1 MVVRFRVL
9 ATDYDGTLAT
19 RGRVEPATLAALQAL
34 RASGRKLLLVT
45 GRELPDLKRIFPEF
59 AIFDRIVAENGAL
72 VHRPDTDNET
82 LLCEPP
88 IPALVERLR
97 CKHVP
102 ISVGRAVIATTE
114 PNYPVVLK
122 AIHKLGLELQLT
134 FNKGSVMV
142 LPSGV
147 NKATGVAH
155 TLAEIAET
163 AAATV
168 AIGDAEND
176 HAFLAACGCGVAVA
190 NALPSLKSRAHL
202 VTRGT
207 HGAGVLEVVNELLA
221 NDFVRCASCGCA
233 G

>member
-1 MVVRFRVL
+1 MRFRVL

-19 RGRVEPATLAALQAL
+19 HGRVDQPTIAALHRL

-45 GRELPDLKRIFPEF
+45 GRELPDLKRVFPPY

-72 VHRPDTDNET
+72 LYCPESNAEA

-88 IPALVERLR
+88 SSELVERLR
-97 CKHVP
+97 EMHVP
-102 ISVGRAVIATTE
+102 ISVGRAVIATIE
-114 PNYPVVLK
+114 PHYAVVLK

-147 NKATGVAH
+147 NKATG
-155 TLAEIAET
+155 LAQALCEIGET

-202 VTRGT
+202 VTRAT
-207 HGAGVLEVVNELLA
+207 HGAGVGEVIDKLIA
-221 NDFVRCASCGCA
+221 NDFARCASCGGA
-233 G
+233 R

>member
-1 MVVRFRVL
+1 MRLRVL

-19 RGRVEPATLAALQAL
+19 HGAVEAATLKALQRL
-34 RASGRKLLLVT
+34 RDSGRKLLLVT
-45 GRELPDLKRIFPEF
+45 GREVPDLQRVFPQF
-59 AIFDRIVAENGAL
+59 GIFDHIVAENGAL
-72 VHRPDTDNET
+72 LFRPDSGRQT

-88 IPALVERLR
+88 SALLVERLR
-97 CKHVP
+97 ERHVP

-114 PNYPVVLK
+114 PHYAVVLK

-142 LPSGV
+142 LPTGV
-147 NKATGVAH
+147 NKATGLAH
-155 TLAEIAET
+155 ALAELGET
-163 AAATV
+163 AAVTV

-202 VTRGT
+202 VTRGA
-207 HGAGVLEVVNELLA
+207 HGAGVIEVIDELIA
-221 NDFVRCASCGCA
+221 NDFARCASCGRA